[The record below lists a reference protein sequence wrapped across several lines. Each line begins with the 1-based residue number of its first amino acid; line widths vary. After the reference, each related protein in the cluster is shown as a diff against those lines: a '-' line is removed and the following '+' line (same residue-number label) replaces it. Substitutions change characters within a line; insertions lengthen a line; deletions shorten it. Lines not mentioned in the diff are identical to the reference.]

1 MRKQTAETPVW
12 VHFGAGNIFRGFV
25 AMLQQELLNKGEATC
40 GIIAGDTFDY
50 DIIKK
55 IYKPHDEL
63 TMMVGL
69 KPDGTTERE
78 IVASIADSVC
88 ADSTDA
94 AEMEKAAEN
103 LRESLFADGQLHDYR
118 KGLCAAQHSGRAD
131 AGGRRGHEGRSVRR
145 TSCDEHGCG
154 ADV

>member
-1 MRKQTAETPVW
+1 
-12 VHFGAGNIFRGFV
+12 
-25 AMLQQELLNKGEATC
+25 MLQQELLNKGEATC

-69 KPDGTTERE
+69 KPDGSTERE

-94 AEMEKAAEN
+94 AA
-103 LRESLFADGQLHDYR
+103 YR
-118 KGLCAAQHSGRAD
+118 KSC
-131 AGGRRGHEGRSVRR
+131 VRF
-145 TSCDEHGCG
+145 S
-154 ADV
+154 